1 VARTRAARH
10 GVTMRAIIYA
20 AGVGSRLGT
29 GADHAPKV
37 LLEFAGRSL
46 LERHIDILTA
56 CGVTDIVVV
65 VGYAAD
71 RIEAALAG
79 LTTTARTRTVYNPDY
94 RQGSIVTQW
103 SVREAL
109 GEGGDV
115 LLMDAD
121 VLYDKR
127 LIERLVAS
135 PHANCFL
142 LDRAIEAG
150 EEPVKLCVKDGALV
164 DFRKNPSREY
174 DWCGESVGFFKLS
187 EATARRL
194 VDSTRAYI
202 ETGRT
207 GEYYDEALRDLLIA
221 DPPGS
226 FGFEDITGLPWIE
239 IDFAADIEE
248 ARRAVL
254 PKLAGDG
261 A

>member
-1 VARTRAARH
+1 M
-10 GVTMRAIIYA
+10 TMRAIIYA

-254 PKLAGDG
+254 PRLMEDG
-261 A
+261 T

>member
-1 VARTRAARH
+1 MS
-10 GVTMRAIIYA
+10 MRAIIYA
-20 AGVGSRLGT
+20 AGVGARLG
-29 GADHAPKV
+29 GGPDDAPKV
-37 LLEFAGRSL
+37 LLEFAGRGL
-46 LERHIDILTA
+46 LERHVDILTA
-56 CGVTDIVVV
+56 CGIDDIVVA
-65 VGYAAD
+65 VGHGAE
-71 RIEAALAG
+71 RIEAALADM
-79 LTTTARTRTVYNPDY
+79 TTTARTRTVYNPDY

-103 SVREAL
+103 CAREAL
-109 GEGGDV
+109 GAGGDV

-135 PHANCFL
+135 PHADCFL
-142 LDRAIEAG
+142 LDRAIEPG

-164 DFRKNPSREY
+164 DFRKKPEKEY

-207 GEYYDEALRDLLIA
+207 DEYYDEALRDLLIA
-221 DPPGS
+221 DAPGS

-239 IDFAADIEE
+239 IDFPADIEE

-254 PKLAGDG
+254 PRLVGDG
-261 A
+261 P